1 MRLRRDDARRTRTAL
16 AALLTVLAVVFVA
29 ACDTSGQDR
38 SASSPRPTAVTPTAA
53 GMVPESFP
61 MPSNVIGSTS
71 ASTDADEVRVQFEVD
86 SSYEELVTFFDGEL
100 TGRGWEII
108 NRREAGDTTRYRI
121 EGNGWTGAVTVFGGL
136 DPVAFLVQLGSADA
150 EAST

>member
-1 MRLRRDDARRTRTAL
+1 MRLRGNDARRTRTAL
-16 AALLTVLAVVFVA
+16 AAVLTVLAIVFVA
-29 ACDTSGQDR
+29 GCDTSGHDR
-38 SASSPRPTAVTPTAA
+38 STSSPPTTAVTQAA
-53 GMVPESFP
+53 ADMVPESFP

-71 ASTDADEVRVQFEVD
+71 ASTDADEVRVQFEVG
-86 SSYEELVTFFDGEL
+86 SSYEELVTFFDAEL
-100 TGRGWEII
+100 TGRDWEVI

-121 EGNGWTGAVTVFGGL
+121 EGHGWTGAVTVFGGL